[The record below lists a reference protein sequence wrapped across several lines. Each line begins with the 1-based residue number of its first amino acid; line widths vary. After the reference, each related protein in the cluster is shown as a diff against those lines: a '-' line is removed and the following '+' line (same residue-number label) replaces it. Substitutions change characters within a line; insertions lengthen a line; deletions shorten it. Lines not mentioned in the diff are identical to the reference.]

1 MFAYGQEEVEVV
13 FAFVKRRCFFCH
25 RDVASGCETA
35 IVRLSGDCRRSFG
48 NRRNDTF
55 IYGGYTF
62 IRAAPCHRRDCG
74 VRRDYGSR
82 QRASRSFFQFQCLR
96 TDRDTGHRDYFH
108 FVVVIASRERKG
120 SQGYH
125 ERKQCKFDF
134 FHFSL
139 FLVIQILIITYY
151 PVSNRLQR
159 MYTWR
164 NDVSIQG

>member
-55 IYGGYTF
+55 IYGGYAF

-82 QRASRSFFQFQCLR
+82 QRASRSFFQFQCLGP
-96 TDRDTGHRDYFH
+96 TETPVTGTTSTLSSSSQAVNAKEVRATMNANNANLIFSFL
-108 FVVVIASRERKG
+108 FV
-120 SQGYH
+120 
-125 ERKQCKFDF
+125 
-134 FHFSL
+134 FSYSN
-139 FLVIQILIITYY
+139 INNYILSGIESLTEN
-151 PVSNRLQR
+151 VH
-159 MYTWR
+159 MEK
-164 NDVSIQG
+164 